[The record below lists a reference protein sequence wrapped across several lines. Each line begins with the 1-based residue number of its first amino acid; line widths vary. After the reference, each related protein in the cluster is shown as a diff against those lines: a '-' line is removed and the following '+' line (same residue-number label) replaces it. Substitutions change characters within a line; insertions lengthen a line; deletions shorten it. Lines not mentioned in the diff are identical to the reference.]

1 MTEQANSETRRK
13 ATTGGIKG
21 SVGTPFTISSVP
33 TWSVPATATE
43 PEGFTR
49 DTFGDTLDRVS
60 RPVKGRYAD
69 ALPSSKE
76 FIRDK
81 RREVE
86 LEDRPS

>member
-43 PEGFTR
+43 PEGSPATPLGMR
-49 DTFGDTLDRVS
+49 WIGLA
-60 RPVKGRYAD
+60 GR
-69 ALPSSKE
+69 
-76 FIRDK
+76 
-81 RREVE
+81 
-86 LEDRPS
+86 